1 METLISFLLE
11 ITKNLGYFG
20 IVALMAIESSFI
32 PFPSEVVIPPA
43 AYLAYKGEMNIYLVI
58 LSGLVGSIIGAL
70 FNYYLALYLGKPLI
84 HKIAQK
90 DFMKYLLI
98 TPAKLESAEQ
108 YFKKHGKISTFIGR
122 LLPAIRQ
129 LISLP
134 AGFVKMKMS
143 HFIFYTALGSGLW
156 TTILAILGYQFGAQQ
171 ELLHTFYSEIKI
183 AMIVI
188 ALAVVIYF
196 VYKKKFKKA

>member
-196 VYKKKFKKA
+196 VYKKKFKQA